1 MTQPPG
7 GFPTPQDP
15 SDPKDTLGTAA
26 TPRVFAQAW
35 NLPRIARASMVSL
48 ILLALA
54 LPWVVYE
61 AMQAKVGTA
70 SFHEWLPEN
79 RPERFRYDRF
89 VEQFGTD
96 QYVLISW
103 EGCLPEDPRLEQLRN
118 RLQASL
124 DRKENW
130 IESVH
135 SGGDAMARLQDA
147 PLNLSR
153 EQAASRLR
161 GFLVGPKGTTAL
173 IVRLTDLGVTE
184 HKSSMER
191 LRQAADEVADLGRG
205 RLKMAGTVYE
215 AYAVDEAAAD
225 NLRRLVLPSS
235 LTALAVAIFFL
246 RSWKYSLVAL
256 ALAGLGQLFLVMLV
270 SATGS
275 RFSAVLIVLPTLV
288 FMLTLSGAIHL
299 LNYHRQIPTSFGI
312 WRGPLALRHGFLPT
326 FCSALTTV
334 LGMGSLATSQ
344 LAPVRLFG
352 AYSALGLSIATI
364 LLLAI
369 FPAVCRWFLDRSLA
383 TTEVPVDLPP
393 DHPSSSAPAGQTHPT
408 LFRWLAWLNQQ
419 AGSVV
424 VGSLVLLLVSSASL
438 LWLRP
443 ATKFERM
450 FPDDSPVVSEMDWVE
465 KELGPIASIE
475 LLLRFA
481 GEPTDQS
488 NRPLFV
494 QQLTDHFR
502 RSKEIG
508 AVFSP
513 SSVLPRLSTRGGLGA
528 TASRA
533 ALEEVLTQR
542 RGELADSGVMAFN
555 AKEEVWR
562 LTLKVSALDPRDYGQ
577 QLASAQSELQSFLE
591 KNRPQEPMQVDWTG
605 MTPVMHDTQVTLIQD
620 LAVSFST
627 AFLLITP
634 VMMWMVRS
642 FRLGL
647 AIMLPNVLPVTL
659 VFGLVAWLGWGLD
672 IASILTASVALG
684 IAVDDTLHFVSWY
697 DRQKRLGSKAL
708 SSIRSCY
715 QHCGQSML
723 ATTAI
728 ACSAMTPFLFSE
740 FLPTRTFAIL
750 MIALLAFA
758 LAADLVVLPAILLL
772 FDRFQR
778 RIPKNR

>member
-1 MTQPPG
+1 MTQTPEGMPESPHRKEAKGALEPPDAG
-7 GFPTPQDP
+7 RRLANLW
-15 SDPKDTLGTAA
+15 TL
-26 TPRVFAQAW
+26 Q
-35 NLPRIARASMVSL
+35 RIARVSMGCL
-48 ILLALA
+48 IVLAIA
-54 LPWVVYE
+54 LPWVVSE

-103 EGCLPEDPRLEQLRN
+103 EGCIPEDPRLTQFRS
-118 RLQASL
+118 RLQALL
-124 DRKENW
+124 DQKQDW

-135 SGGDAMARLQDA
+135 SGGDAMARLQEP

-153 EQAASRLR
+153 DQAANRLQ
-161 GFLVGPKGTTAL
+161 GFLIGPKGTTAL

-184 HKSSMER
+184 HTASMER
-191 LRQAADEVADLGRG
+191 LRQAADEVDDLGRG

-246 RSWKYSLVAL
+246 RSWQYSLVAL

-270 SATGS
+270 SATGN

-299 LNYHRQIPTSFGI
+299 LNYHRQISPSLGI

-326 FCSALTTV
+326 FYSALTTV

-352 AYSALGLSIATI
+352 AYSAFGLSIATI

-369 FPAVCRWFLDRSLA
+369 FPAVCRWVLDRSHDNSEAHL
-383 TTEVPVDLPP
+383 EPSP
-393 DHPSSSAPAGQTHPT
+393 DHQANSAPVGQTHPT
-408 LFRWLAWLNQQ
+408 LFRWLAWLNQK
-419 AGSVV
+419 AGSIV
-424 VGSLVLLLVSSASL
+424 VGGLVLLLASSASL
-438 LWLRP
+438 LWLKP

-475 LLLRFA
+475 LLLRFPGKA
-481 GEPTDQS
+481 TDRS

-533 ALEEVLTQR
+533 ALEEVLTER
-542 RGELADSGVMAFN
+542 RRELADSGVMAFN
-555 AKEEVWR
+555 AQEEVWR

-577 QLASAQSELQSFLE
+577 QLASAQAELETFLE
-591 KNRPQEPMQVDWTG
+591 KNPPQEPMQVDWTG
-605 MTPVMHDTQVTLIQD
+605 MTPVMHDTQVTLIRD

-634 VMMWMVRS
+634 VMMLMVRS

-697 DRQKRLGSKAL
+697 DRQKRQGSKAL
-708 SSIRSCY
+708 AAIRSCY

>member
-1 MTQPPG
+1 MTQTPEGMPESPHRKEAKGALEPPDAG
-7 GFPTPQDP
+7 RRLANLW
-15 SDPKDTLGTAA
+15 TL
-26 TPRVFAQAW
+26 Q
-35 NLPRIARASMVSL
+35 RIARVSMGCL
-48 ILLALA
+48 IVLAIA
-54 LPWVVYE
+54 LPWVVSE

-103 EGCLPEDPRLEQLRN
+103 EGCIPEDPRLTQFRS
-118 RLQASL
+118 RLQALL
-124 DRKENW
+124 DRKEDW

-135 SGGDAMARLQDA
+135 SGGDAMARLQEP

-153 EQAASRLR
+153 DQAANRLQ
-161 GFLVGPKGTTAL
+161 GFLIGPKGTTAL

-184 HKSSMER
+184 HTASMER
-191 LRQAADEVADLGRG
+191 LRQAADEVDDLGRG

-246 RSWKYSLVAL
+246 RSWQYSLVAL

-270 SATGS
+270 SATGN

-299 LNYHRQIPTSFGI
+299 LNYHRQISPSLGI

-326 FCSALTTV
+326 FYSALTTV

-352 AYSALGLSIATI
+352 AYSAFGLSIATI

-369 FPAVCRWFLDRSLA
+369 FPAVCRWVLDRSHDNSEAHL
-383 TTEVPVDLPP
+383 EPSP
-393 DHPSSSAPAGQTHPT
+393 DHQANSAPVGQTHPT
-408 LFRWLAWLNQQ
+408 LFRWLAWLNQK
-419 AGSVV
+419 AGSIV
-424 VGSLVLLLVSSASL
+424 VGGLVLLLASSASL
-438 LWLRP
+438 LWLKP

-475 LLLRFA
+475 LLLRFPGKA
-481 GEPTDQS
+481 TDRS

-533 ALEEVLTQR
+533 ALEEVLTER
-542 RGELADSGVMAFN
+542 RRELADSGVMAFN
-555 AKEEVWR
+555 AQEEVWR

-577 QLASAQSELQSFLE
+577 QLASAQTELETFLE
-591 KNRPQEPMQVDWTG
+591 KNPPQEPMQVDWTG
-605 MTPVMHDTQVTLIQD
+605 MTPVMHDTQVTLIRD

-634 VMMWMVRS
+634 VMMLMVRS

-697 DRQKRLGSKAL
+697 DRQKRQGSKAL
-708 SSIRSCY
+708 AAIRSCY

-772 FDRFQR
+772 FDRFRR

>member
-1 MTQPPG
+1 MTQSPE
-7 GFPTPQDP
+7 GFPTSDDP
-15 SDPKDTLGTAA
+15 FAPKDSLGPESTSSSLA
-26 TPRVFAQAW
+26 RIW
-35 NLPRIARASMVSL
+35 SLPRIARISLGSL
-48 ILLALA
+48 ILLAMV
-54 LPWVVYE
+54 LPWVVHE
-61 AMQAKVGTA
+61 AIQAKVGTA

-103 EGCLPEDPRLEQLRN
+103 EGCVPEDPRLEQFRN

-124 DRKENW
+124 DQKEDW

-135 SGGDAMARLQDA
+135 SGGDAMARLQEA

-153 EQAASRLR
+153 EQAASRLQ
-161 GFLVGPKGTTAL
+161 GFLIGPKGTTAL
-173 IVRLTDLGVTE
+173 IVRLTDRGVTE
-184 HKSSMER
+184 HTGSMER
-191 LRQAADEVADLGRG
+191 LREAADEVAGLGRG

-246 RSWKYSLVAL
+246 RSWKYSFVAL
-256 ALAGLGQLFLVMLV
+256 GLAGLGQLFLVMLV
-270 SATGS
+270 SVTGS

-299 LNYHRQIPTSFGI
+299 LNYHRQIPASHGI

-326 FCSALTTV
+326 LYSALTTV

-369 FPAVCRWFLDRSLA
+369 FPAVCRWFLDRSHA
-383 TTEVPVDLPP
+383 NTQVPVELSA
-393 DHPSSSAPAGQTHPT
+393 DHSSSSPPAGQTHPT
-408 LFRWLAWLNQQ
+408 LFRWLALLNQK
-419 AGSVV
+419 AGSIV
-424 VGSLVLLLVSSASL
+424 VGSLLLLLASSASL
-438 LWLRP
+438 LWLKP

-475 LLLRFA
+475 LLLRFP

-533 ALEEVLTQR
+533 ALEEVLTAR
-542 RGELADSGVMAFN
+542 RSELADSGVMAFN
-555 AKEEVWR
+555 SQEEVWR
-562 LTLKVSALDPRDYGQ
+562 LTLKVSALDSRDYGQ
-577 QLASAQSELQSFLE
+577 QLASTQAELQSFLE
-591 KNRPQEPMQVDWTG
+591 KNQPQEPMQVDWTG
-605 MTPVMHDTQVTLIQD
+605 MTPVMHDTQVTLIRD

-634 VMMWMVRS
+634 VMMLMVRS

-647 AIMLPNVLPVTL
+647 AIMVPNVLPVTM

-708 SSIRSCY
+708 SAIRSCY

-758 LAADLVVLPAILLL
+758 LAADLVVLPAMLLL

>member
-1 MTQPPG
+1 MTQSPE
-7 GFPTPQDP
+7 GFPTSDDP
-15 SDPKDTLGTAA
+15 FAPKDSLGPESTSSSLA
-26 TPRVFAQAW
+26 RIW
-35 NLPRIARASMVSL
+35 SLPRIARISLGSL
-48 ILLALA
+48 ILLAMV
-54 LPWVVYE
+54 LPWVVHE

-103 EGCLPEDPRLEQLRN
+103 EGCVPEDPRLEQFRN

-124 DRKENW
+124 DQKEDW

-135 SGGDAMARLQDA
+135 SGGDAMARLQEA

-153 EQAASRLR
+153 EQAASRLQ
-161 GFLVGPKGTTAL
+161 GFLIGPKGTTAL
-173 IVRLTDLGVTE
+173 IVRLTDRGVTE
-184 HKSSMER
+184 HTGSMER
-191 LRQAADEVADLGRG
+191 LREAADEVAGLGRG

-246 RSWKYSLVAL
+246 RSWKYSFVAL
-256 ALAGLGQLFLVMLV
+256 GLAGLGQLFLVMLV
-270 SATGS
+270 SVTGS

-299 LNYHRQIPTSFGI
+299 LNYHRQIPASHGI

-326 FCSALTTV
+326 LYSALTTV

-369 FPAVCRWFLDRSLA
+369 FPAVCRWFLDRSHA
-383 TTEVPVDLPP
+383 NTQVPVELSA
-393 DHPSSSAPAGQTHPT
+393 DHSSSSPPAGQTHPT
-408 LFRWLAWLNQQ
+408 LFRWLALLNQK
-419 AGSVV
+419 AGSIV
-424 VGSLVLLLVSSASL
+424 VGSLLLLLASSASL
-438 LWLRP
+438 LWLKP

-475 LLLRFA
+475 LLLRFP

-533 ALEEVLTQR
+533 ALEEVLTAR
-542 RGELADSGVMAFN
+542 RSELADSGVMAFN
-555 AKEEVWR
+555 SQEEVWR
-562 LTLKVSALDPRDYGQ
+562 LTLKVSALDSRDYGQ
-577 QLASAQSELQSFLE
+577 QLASTQAELQSFLE
-591 KNRPQEPMQVDWTG
+591 KNQPQEPMQVDWTG
-605 MTPVMHDTQVTLIQD
+605 MTPVMHDTQVTLIRD

-634 VMMWMVRS
+634 VMMLMVRS

-647 AIMLPNVLPVTL
+647 AIMVPNVLPVTM

-697 DRQKRLGSKAL
+697 DRQKRLGSKSL
-708 SSIRSCY
+708 SAIRSCY

-758 LAADLVVLPAILLL
+758 LAADLVVLPAMLLL

>member
-1 MTQPPG
+1 MTQPQE
-7 GFPTPQDP
+7 GFPKPQDP
-15 SDPKDTLGTAA
+15 SVPEDTLGTAA
-26 TPRVFAQAW
+26 TTRSSAQVW

-54 LPWVVYE
+54 LPWVVHE

-103 EGCLPEDPRLEQLRN
+103 EGCLPEDPRLVQFRN

-124 DRKENW
+124 DQNENW

-135 SGGDAMARLQDA
+135 SGGDAMARLQEP

-153 EQAASRLR
+153 DQAASRLQ
-161 GFLVGPKGTTAL
+161 GFLIGPAGTTAL

-191 LRQAADEVADLGRG
+191 LRQAADDIADLGRG

-225 NLRRLVLPSS
+225 NLRRLVIPSS
-235 LTALAVAIFFL
+235 LTALAVATFFL

-270 SATGS
+270 SATGN

-299 LNYHRQIPTSFGI
+299 LNYHRQIPSSLGI
-312 WRGPLALRHGFLPT
+312 WRGPLAFRHGFLPT
-326 FCSALTTV
+326 LCSALTTV

-352 AYSALGLSIATI
+352 AYSAAGLSIATI

-383 TTEVPVDLPP
+383 STEVPVDLSPN
-393 DHPSSSAPAGQTHPT
+393 HPSSSAPAGQIHPT
-408 LFRWLAWLNQQ
+408 LFRWLAWLNQK
-419 AGSVV
+419 AGPIV
-424 VGSLVLLLVSSASL
+424 VGSLVLLLASSASL

-533 ALEEVLTQR
+533 ALEEVLTER
-542 RGELADSGVMAFN
+542 RSELADSGVMAFN
-555 AKEEVWR
+555 AQEEVWR

-577 QLASAQSELQSFLE
+577 QLSSAQAELQSFLA
-591 KNRPQEPMQVDWTG
+591 KNRPQEPMQVEWTG
-605 MTPVMHDTQVTLIQD
+605 MTPVMHDTQVTLIRD

-642 FRLGL
+642 LRLGL
-647 AIMLPNVLPVTL
+647 AVMLPNVLPVTL

-697 DRQKRLGSKAL
+697 DRQRRLGSKAL

-750 MIALLAFA
+750 MISLLAFA
-758 LAADLVVLPAILLL
+758 LTADLVVLPAILLL

>member
-1 MTQPPG
+1 MTQTPG
-7 GFPTPQDP
+7 DLPESPHREDSQGAKTPILTGRLP
-15 SDPKDTLGTAA
+15 AN
-26 TPRVFAQAW
+26 PRSLQ
-35 NLPRIARASMVSL
+35 LIARVSTASL
-48 ILLALA
+48 ILLVMV
-54 LPWVVYE
+54 LPWVVRE

-96 QYVLISW
+96 QYVLITW
-103 EGCLPEDPRLEQLRN
+103 EGCIPEDPRLVQFRN

-124 DRKENW
+124 DQKANW

-135 SGGDAMARLQDA
+135 SGGDAIARLQEP

-153 EQAASRLR
+153 DQAASRLQ
-161 GFLVGPKGTTAL
+161 GFLIGPKGTTAL

-184 HKSSMER
+184 HTTSLER
-191 LRQAADEVADLGRG
+191 LRQAADEVADLGRS

-246 RSWKYSLVAL
+246 RSWKYSFVAL
-256 ALAGLGQLFLVMLV
+256 AMAGLGQLFLVMLV

-299 LNYHRQIPTSFGI
+299 LNYHRQIPISLGI

-326 FCSALTTV
+326 FYSALTTV

-352 AYSALGLSIATI
+352 AYSALGLSVATI

-369 FPAVCRWFLDRSLA
+369 FPAVCRWVLDRSHA
-383 TTEVPVDLPP
+383 STEVPLEPSP
-393 DHPSSSAPAGQTHPT
+393 DHPSDSAPAGQTHPA
-408 LFRWLAWLNQQ
+408 LFRWLAWLNKQ

-424 VGSLVLLLVSSASL
+424 TGSLLLLLLSSTSL
-438 LWLRP
+438 LMLKP

-450 FPDDSPVVSEMDWVE
+450 FPDDSHVVSEMDWVE

-475 LLLRFA
+475 LLLRFPS
-481 GEPTDQS
+481 ESTDQS

-533 ALEEVLTQR
+533 ALEEVLTAR
-542 RGELADSGVMAFN
+542 RSELTESGVMAFN
-555 AKEEVWR
+555 AQEEVWR

-577 QLASAQSELQSFLE
+577 QLAAAQAELQSFLE
-591 KNRPQEPMQVDWTG
+591 KNRPLEPMQVDWTG
-605 MTPVMHDTQVTLIQD
+605 MTPVMHDTQMTLIRD

-634 VMMWMVRS
+634 VMMLMMRS
-642 FRLGL
+642 IRLGL

-708 SSIRSCY
+708 AAIRSSY

>member
-1 MTQPPG
+1 MTLTPEGMPESPHRKEAKGALEPPDAG
-7 GFPTPQDP
+7 RRLANLW
-15 SDPKDTLGTAA
+15 TL
-26 TPRVFAQAW
+26 Q
-35 NLPRIARASMVSL
+35 RIARVSMGCL
-48 ILLALA
+48 IVLAIA
-54 LPWVVYE
+54 LPWVVSE

-103 EGCLPEDPRLEQLRN
+103 EGCIPEDPRLTQFRS
-118 RLQASL
+118 RLQALL
-124 DRKENW
+124 DQKEDW

-135 SGGDAMARLQDA
+135 SGGDAMARLQEP

-153 EQAASRLR
+153 DQAANRLQ
-161 GFLVGPKGTTAL
+161 GFLIGPKGTTAL

-184 HKSSMER
+184 HTASMER
-191 LRQAADEVADLGRG
+191 LRQAADEVDDLGRG

-246 RSWKYSLVAL
+246 RSWQYSLVAL

-270 SATGS
+270 SATGN

-299 LNYHRQIPTSFGI
+299 LNYHRQISPSLGI

-326 FCSALTTV
+326 FYSALTTV

-352 AYSALGLSIATI
+352 AYSAFGLSIATI

-369 FPAVCRWFLDRSLA
+369 FPAVCRWVLDRSHDNSEAHL
-383 TTEVPVDLPP
+383 EPSP
-393 DHPSSSAPAGQTHPT
+393 DHQANSAPVGQTHPT
-408 LFRWLAWLNQQ
+408 LFRWLAWLNQK
-419 AGSVV
+419 AGSIV
-424 VGSLVLLLVSSASL
+424 VGGLVLLLASSASL
-438 LWLRP
+438 LWLKP

-475 LLLRFA
+475 LLLRFPGKA
-481 GEPTDQS
+481 TDRS

-533 ALEEVLTQR
+533 ALEEVLTER
-542 RGELADSGVMAFN
+542 RRELADSGVMAFN
-555 AKEEVWR
+555 AQEEVWR

-577 QLASAQSELQSFLE
+577 QLASAQTELETFLE
-591 KNRPQEPMQVDWTG
+591 KNPPQEPMQVDWTG
-605 MTPVMHDTQVTLIQD
+605 MTPVMHDTQVTLIRD

-634 VMMWMVRS
+634 VMMLMVRS

-697 DRQKRLGSKAL
+697 DRQKRQGSKAL
-708 SSIRSCY
+708 AAIRSCY

-772 FDRFQR
+772 FDRFRR

>member
-1 MTQPPG
+1 M
-7 GFPTPQDP
+7 
-15 SDPKDTLGTAA
+15 
-26 TPRVFAQAW
+26 
-35 NLPRIARASMVSL
+35 ASLV
-48 ILLALA
+48 LLAIT
-54 LPWVVYE
+54 LPWVVRE

-103 EGCLPEDPRLEQLRN
+103 EGCIPEDPRLVQFRN

-124 DRKENW
+124 NQKENW

-135 SGGDAMARLQDA
+135 SGGDAMARLQEA

-153 EQAASRLR
+153 DQAASRLQ
-161 GFLVGPKGTTAL
+161 GFLIGPKGTTAL

-184 HKSSMER
+184 HTSSMER
-191 LRQAADEVADLGRG
+191 LRRAADEVTDLGRG

-246 RSWKYSLVAL
+246 RSWKYSFVAL
-256 ALAGLGQLFLVMLV
+256 GLAGLGQLFLVMLV

-299 LNYHRQIPTSFGI
+299 LNYHRQIPQSHGI

-326 FCSALTTV
+326 FYSALTTV

-352 AYSALGLSIATI
+352 AYSAFGLSIATI

-369 FPAVCRWFLDRSLA
+369 FPAVCRWFLDRSLSSPHA
-383 TTEVPVDLPP
+383 PVTPSP
-393 DHPSSSAPAGQTHPT
+393 DHPSSSPSAGQTHPS
-408 LFRWLAWLNQQ
+408 LFQWLAWLNQK
-419 AGSVV
+419 AGSIL
-424 VGSLVLLLVSSASL
+424 VGSLVLLVASSASL
-438 LWLRP
+438 LWLKP

-475 LLLRFA
+475 LLLRFP
-481 GEPTDQS
+481 GEPTGQT

-533 ALEEVLTQR
+533 ALEEVLTTR
-542 RGELADSGVMAFN
+542 RSELADSGVMAFN
-555 AKEEVWR
+555 AQEEVWR

-591 KNRPQEPMQVDWTG
+591 KNRPQEPVQFDWTG
-605 MTPVMHDTQVTLIQD
+605 MTPVMHDTQVTLIRD

-634 VMMWMVRS
+634 VMMLMVRS

-647 AIMLPNVLPVTL
+647 AIMLPNVLPVTM
-659 VFGLVAWLGWGLD
+659 VFGLVAWFGWGLD

-697 DRQKRLGSKAL
+697 DRQKRQGSKAL
-708 SSIRSCY
+708 AAIRSCY